1 MTYENRAKTFREL
14 LKDRLSKV
22 NLNDNPTKFKIIIEE
37 HISQEFEVEAKDMEE
52 AMRIAEQKYC
62 DGEFV
67 VDAFN
72 APTARL
78 MYAENKETGESTE
91 WEEF

>member
-1 MTYENRAKTFREL
+1 M
-14 LKDRLSKV
+14 
-22 NLNDNPTKFKIIIEE
+22 KITVTIEE
-37 HISQEFEVEAKDMEE
+37 HISQAFEVESDTLEE
-52 AMRIAEQKYC
+52 AMQIAEQKYY

-72 APTARL
+72 APTAKL
-78 MYAENKETGESTE
+78 MMADDGQYQTE